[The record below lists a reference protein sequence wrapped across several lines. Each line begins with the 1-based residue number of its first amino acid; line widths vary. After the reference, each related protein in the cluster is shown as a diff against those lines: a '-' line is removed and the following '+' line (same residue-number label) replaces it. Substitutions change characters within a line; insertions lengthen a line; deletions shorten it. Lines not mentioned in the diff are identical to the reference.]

1 MSEFEDKL
9 GAILNNPDA
18 MGQIAN
24 LAKSFGSGGG
34 AAVAAETPEAPDC
47 SAEAPPAGGDLF
59 AALGNLDPRI
69 IQTAMKLFTEYST
82 GDEKKVALLSALRP
96 FVKEERYAK
105 VDRAIQ
111 VAKLSRMIR
120 LGLELFKKEETDDV

>member
-34 AAVAAETPEAPDC
+34 AAVPADMSESPEA
-47 SAEAPPAGGDLF
+47 SAEVPTAGSDLF
-59 AALGNLDPRI
+59 SALGSLDPRI

-120 LGLELFKKEETDDV
+120 MGLELFKKEETDDV

>member
-18 MGQIAN
+18 MGQIAS
-24 LAKSFGSGGG
+24 LAKSFGGG
-34 AAVAAETPEAPDC
+34 AAPSDVSAPADETPPP
-47 SAEAPPAGGDLF
+47 SAADGDLF
-59 AALGNLDPRI
+59 AALGSLDPRI

-120 LGLELFKKEETDDV
+120 MGLELFKKEEPEDV